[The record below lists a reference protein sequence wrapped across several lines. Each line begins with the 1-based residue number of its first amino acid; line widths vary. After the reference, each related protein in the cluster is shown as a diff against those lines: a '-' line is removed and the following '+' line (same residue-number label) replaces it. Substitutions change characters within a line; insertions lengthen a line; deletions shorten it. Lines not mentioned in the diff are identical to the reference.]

1 LKKKKDFNPV
11 RDFYWLFIVSIIMFC
26 LLLFS
31 FHKQANPEWKKYQ
44 QEFKEYLEENINAEI
59 ASSFDLS
66 VKQIWL
72 PDLSRVDRCISCHLG
87 YDNPNL
93 VNAPEPFTAH
103 PDIEPHSALKMGCTI
118 CHGGQG
124 FALKK
129 ADAHGEI
136 EHWEEPLLGKKLA
149 KRYGFS
155 DESALIRIKCNI
167 CHRRD
172 EDTPGMEIINL
183 AKKLLTQNTR
193 CQTCHLIDGVGGKK
207 GPDLTFVGDKPAE
220 RFDFSQIKDK
230 IIHSGRPLSM
240 LSWHFEH
247 FMNPKTVVPDSK
259 MPFMEYSDEEAWAL
273 AMLMMS
279 WRTINL
285 PIMLIP
291 KGKREMLP
299 VTEEKVVELKV
310 EMRETSSIEWGK
322 ELFESEYCSECH
334 TIGEGVE
341 TGPDLIG
348 ITKRRDFEWLK
359 RMILNPEEME
369 QTDSIAKELYL
380 EYEEMGMTVD
390 ELTEEEVQAIIE
402 YIESFDTNKD

>member
-1 LKKKKDFNPV
+1 MKKKKDFNPV
-11 RDFYWLFIVSIIMFC
+11 IDFNWLFIFSVIMFC
-26 LLLFS
+26 LMLIS

-44 QEFKEYLEENINAEI
+44 QEFKEYLEENISPEI

-72 PDLSRVDRCISCHLG
+72 PELSRVDRCISCHLG
-87 YDNPNL
+87 YDNPDL

-103 PDIEPHSALKMGCTI
+103 PDIEPHSVLKMGCTI

-129 ADAHGEI
+129 NDAHGEI

-149 KRYGFS
+149 KKYGLS
-155 DESALIRIKCNI
+155 DRGALIRINCNI

-172 EDTPGMEIINL
+172 EDTQGMEMMNL
-183 AKKLLTQNTR
+183 AKKLLTQNTK
-193 CQTCHLIDGVGGKK
+193 CQTCHLIDGKGGKK

-230 IIHSGRPLSM
+230 MIQSGRPLSM

-247 FMNPKTVVPDSK
+247 FMNPKVVVPDSK
-259 MPFMEYSDEEAWAL
+259 MPIIEYTDEEAWAL

-279 WRTINL
+279 WKNINL

-299 VTEEKVVELKV
+299 VAEENV
-310 EMRETSSIEWGK
+310 EMRKTSSIEWGE
-322 ELFESEYCSECH
+322 ELFESKYCSECH

-341 TGPDLIG
+341 VGPDLIG
-348 ITKRRDFEWLK
+348 VTKRRDFEWLK
-359 RMILNPEEME
+359 RMILYPEEME
-369 QTDSIAKELYL
+369 QTDPIAKELYQ
-380 EYEEMGMTVD
+380 EYEEMGMVVE
-390 ELTEEEVQAIIE
+390 ELTEEEVEAIIE